1 VYDELSDQRRKLANQ
16 RNVQELAE
24 KQLDLEKHQQL
35 LGGIIATIRA
45 GTITAQ
51 EDLLRV
57 IRSNVDMSQLAAHV
71 RNECRANVAIQQAYE
86 AIDFTINGVL
96 SLPSP
101 ADLQVLPGSQSL
113 IGEASIGSD
122 SDTGSAINFLAPSMS
137 PLDKR
142 TSR

>member
-57 IRSNVDMSQLAAHV
+57 ICSNVDMSQLAAHV

-86 AIDFTINGVL
+86 AIDFTINGGL

-113 IGEASIGSD
+113 MGEASIGSD
-122 SDTGSAINFLAPSMS
+122 SDTGSAINSLASSMP
-137 PLDKR
+137 PLDK